1 MNILLVAL
9 GGSLGAVLRFLIG
22 NIIRTRSRSHFPYGT
37 LIVNFVGSFLLG
49 VLLSYGIQEKE
60 RLLLAVGFM
69 GAFTTFSTFQV
80 ECVRLYQKKQY
91 RIVSWYIFSS
101 YILCIGAAYFG
112 FYVAH

>member
-9 GGSLGAVLRFLIG
+9 GGSLGAVLRFMISNVILA
-22 NIIRTRSRSHFPYGT
+22 RSRSHFPYGT
-37 LIVNFVGSFLLG
+37 LIVNFLGSFLLG
-49 VLLSYGIQEKE
+49 ILLSYGVQEKE

-80 ECVRLYQKKQY
+80 ECVRLYREKQY
-91 RIVSWYIFSS
+91 RVVSWYILSS
-101 YILCIGAAYFG
+101 YILGIGATYFG